1 MFQAQPNP
9 SAKESA
15 DAFVD
20 DMRRICQS
28 RPLPQFASMS
38 FISAIEQSKREGKCL
53 LVYLHSPLHYNAE
66 AFCRSVLSNEE
77 FVECANN
84 NFLCWGCDVT
94 SPDGYLTSQRLGVTD
109 FPAVVLVAV
118 TSSERKIVARLEGM
132 TNAQTT
138 VATLMQAVH
147 QNRAMLDRILAE
159 QQQQATEREYQEAQ
173 RRQFR
178 EAVEAD
184 TRREEERQRAAEE
197 QEAAEEAT
205 RLQEALLLSQQLD
218 RQQSLERA
226 RAKARELGPEPTEG
240 NLLTI
245 RFKLPSGKKLQR
257 KFLATDT
264 FELVRAFVSVSL
276 SDMDQRID
284 NFNLNTQFPK
294 RSFTEDQSSLTLQE
308 AGLSGAVA
316 LFVQDLDS

>member
-1 MFQAQPNP
+1 
-9 SAKESA
+9 
-15 DAFVD
+15 
-20 DMRRICQS
+20 
-28 RPLPQFASMS
+28 MS
-38 FISAIEQSKREGKCL
+38 FISAMEQSKREGKCL
-53 LVYLHSPLHYNAE
+53 LVYLHSPLHYNSE
-66 AFCRSVLSNEE
+66 AFCRSVLSAEA
-77 FVECANN
+77 FVNCAND
-84 NFLCWGCDVT
+84 NFMCWGCDVT

-118 TSSERKIVARLEGM
+118 VGSERKIVARLEGM
-132 TNAQTT
+132 IGEQTM
-138 VATLMQAVH
+138 VAGLMQAVN
-147 QNRAMLDRILAE
+147 QNREMLDRIVAA

-173 RRQFR
+173 QRQFR

-184 TRREEERQRAAEE
+184 TRREEELQRAAEE

-205 RLQEALLLSQQLD
+205 RLQEALLLSQQLN
-218 RQQSLERA
+218 RQSSLERS
-226 RAKARELGPEPTEG
+226 RSKLELGPEPTEG
-240 NLLTI
+240 NMVRI

-276 SDMDQRID
+276 SDMDQNID

-294 RSFTEDQSSLTLQE
+294 RSFTADEAALTLQE